1 MASRKLTLL
10 FGLIC
15 LFMSYAEAQMVGSSY
30 DIRDSSL
37 IPTKRLAQHN
47 EFLNNAYPF
56 PAKPRNQWEIGVKG
70 GYTNGFTSV
79 SNWGPT
85 GGFGFHIRKALGYVV
100 SLRAEYDW
108 IRLRGLNYQY
118 SQSYG
123 KNGSLTQSNL
133 FPMDASGNFAPIFYN
148 YRSTI
153 HELTFQA
160 LFSFNNINFHKAKSW
175 WNGYVFVGGGPMTY
189 GTLYKQD
196 ASYLPGYQ
204 NVINQFPN
212 EDYKHRGDIRK
223 ALKNVLTGKWN
234 HIAER
239 PTTSATLGGVPLT
252 FVGVAGV
259 GFEFKLSPR
268 VNLALEDKYTFTT
281 TRLISGQQWQ
291 NNYQA
296 GVTQAIAQIGAK
308 DRYNFV
314 SVGINYNIF
323 AKHAV
328 EPLWW
333 LNPLDY
339 AYNEIN
345 QPRHMK
351 LPKPILDDTDG
362 DGVTDQFDLEPNTPK
377 GAPVDSHG
385 VSRDTDGDGVPDYKD
400 KELITPTI
408 CQPVDADGV
417 GKCPDPQCCKDLKN
431 MLDSGDFGNRSHCHI
446 GDLPSITFKG
456 RSVNLTKDH
465 KALLATVA
473 SKMRENPNC
482 KVAVIGYGES
492 SKAAQQLSW
501 DRVNAVINYLVE
513 KEGVSSDRFIFRYGQ
528 GGGEE
533 STIDLK
539 DGTGEEGPNTVP
551 APHPNLRRK

>member
-1 MASRKLTLL
+1 
-10 FGLIC
+10 
-15 LFMSYAEAQMVGSSY
+15 MSYTQAQTVGSSY

-37 IPTKRLAQHN
+37 IPTRRLAQHN

-56 PAKPRNQWEIGVKG
+56 PAKPRNEWEIGVKG
-70 GYTNGFTSV
+70 GYTSGFTSV
-79 SNWGPT
+79 ANWGPT

-100 SLRAEYDW
+100 SIRAEYDW

-123 KNGSLTQSNL
+123 KNSALTLPILYPQQAN
-133 FPMDASGNFAPIFYN
+133 GTYAPIFYN
-148 YRSTI
+148 YRSTV

-160 LFSFNNINFHKAKSW
+160 LFAFNNINFHKAKTG
-175 WNGYVFVGGGPMTY
+175 WNAYVFVGAGPMTY

-196 ASYLPGYQ
+196 GSYLQGYQ
-204 NVINQFPN
+204 NVINQFPV
-212 EDYKHRGDIRK
+212 EDYKHKGDIRS
-223 ALKNVLTGKWN
+223 ALKNVLTGNWN

-239 PTTSATLGGVPLT
+239 PTTSAKLGGVPLT
-252 FVGVAGV
+252 IVGVTGV
-259 GFEFKLSPR
+259 GFEFKLNDR
-268 VNLALEDKYTFTT
+268 WNIALEDKFSFTGT
-281 TRLISGQQWQ
+281 KLLAGQQWQ
-291 NNYQA
+291 NNYTP
-296 GVTQAIAQIGAK
+296 GSTNSIAQVPSSDK
-308 DRYNFV
+308 YNFV
-314 SVGINYNIF
+314 SLGLNYNIF

-377 GAPVDSHG
+377 GAPVDTHG
-385 VSRDTDGDGVPDYKD
+385 VSLDTDGDGVPDYKD
-400 KELITPTI
+400 KEKITPTQ

-431 MLDSGDFGNRSHCHI
+431 LIDSAGLGYGHKCGI

-456 RSVNLTKDH
+456 RSVNLTKEH
-465 KALLATVA
+465 KQLLSTVA
-473 SKMRENPNC
+473 QKMKDNPNC
-482 KVAVIGYGES
+482 RVAVIGYGES

-513 KEGVSSDRFIFRYGQ
+513 KEGISSDRFIFRYGQ
-528 GGGEE
+528 SGGEE
-533 STIDLK
+533 NTIDLK
-539 DGTGEEGPNTVP
+539 DATGEEGPNTVP